1 VCICHS
7 RWYECFYVASLH
19 INILMAASV
28 FSEFIVHGA
37 EKAESRSLTYWWI
50 FMAFV
55 AGKRKSFKIRAWL
68 KSSREHT
75 DMRIWPADMAQSS
88 WPNSRGRRGHLNWLC
103 NCLNLFVQ
111 HFIRPHLRGN
121 GDRRCGVIYRFS
133 HRNSDIKIA
142 AFFRCQIFAPI
153 VCRLSIYENIY
164 SAFAFDVFLALIACR
179 G

>member
-1 VCICHS
+1 MDIYGV
-7 RWYECFYVASLH
+7 RGWK
-19 INILMAASV
+19 
-28 FSEFIVHGA
+28 A
-37 EKAESRSLTYWWI
+37 EKLQNTCMI
-50 FMAFV
+50 KIL
-55 AGKRKSFKIRAWL
+55 AGA
-68 KSSREHT
+68 HGYG
-75 DMRIWPADMAQSS
+75 IWPADMAQSS

-164 SAFAFDVFLALIACR
+164 SAFAFDVFLPLIACR